1 MHWNVNNP
9 TKNGEDLVMSLNAFF
24 KFNVLIP
31 ERMRKEVKAD
41 TTGAALKESVKRF
54 GSA

>member
-1 MHWNVNNP
+1 MDNS
-9 TKNGEDLVMSLNAFF
+9 TKDSEDLVVSLNALF
-24 KFNVLIP
+24 KFDVLIP

-41 TTGAALKESVKRF
+41 TTGAALKESVLTF